1 MELSNRN
8 QNPNGIGQ
16 WKPKPQFN
24 HKNQIIL
31 IIYQNSHAECKPKP
45 QLTHKKKINL
55 TISICIFTSIL
66 VNPYQNSQ
74 ICKVCQAHCKFA

>member
-1 MELSNRN
+1 METKTPMEFSNGNENPNGN

-31 IIYQNSHAECKPKP
+31 IIYQNSYPKFTCP
-45 QLTHKKKINL
+45 MEAKTPIN
-55 TISICIFTSIL
+55 S
-66 VNPYQNSQ
+66 
-74 ICKVCQAHCKFA
+74 

>member
-1 MELSNRN
+1 METKTPMETNGN

-31 IIYQNSHAECKPKP
+31 IIYQNSYPKFTCP
-45 QLTHKKKINL
+45 METKTPIN
-55 TISICIFTSIL
+55 S
-66 VNPYQNSQ
+66 
-74 ICKVCQAHCKFA
+74 